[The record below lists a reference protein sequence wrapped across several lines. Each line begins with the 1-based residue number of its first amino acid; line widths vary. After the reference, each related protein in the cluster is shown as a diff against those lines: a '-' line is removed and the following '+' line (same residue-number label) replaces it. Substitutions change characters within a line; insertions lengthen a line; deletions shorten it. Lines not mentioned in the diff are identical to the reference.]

1 MSNPDFL
8 TNFDE
13 SLKNLQ
19 GLVENRAQTSGEYND
34 MVLSK
39 IKTIDEKLVMLRDKA
54 KEVAELVK
62 KLKGYLRDK
71 GGDLKQNRL
80 QIKQLT
86 DDLGRMEREKAEL
99 QQEIQNLTSKSG
111 ADVQQIQQQLDQARA
126 EIERLNKQIE
136 DREKEVLNQQQMQGE
151 ELNAKNQEQLQQ
163 HSQEIAA
170 LNQQIEALKGQ
181 IQQKENEM
189 QQLMENT
196 RKATDQHLEEIEGLK
211 MGSQDVNGKINELTQ
226 QNNDLVQKIIDAT
239 KIINEALRQMA
250 ALKEKNRNQNS
261 NVIDSKITETNQLIQ
276 EIYDILNGSSGDG
289 SPESFG
295 VGDVYEEPETGA
307 TGSPAMERNPMTLPP
322 AGFVGR
328 PREELLANYKNPRN
342 PLAPRG
348 GKKTKKHKKH
358 GMKGYGMKGGF
369 IAIYDNTK
377 SRTKTKT
384 NKKTKKMYSSSSSSS
399 IKSSGRSKSTRA
411 TRKTTHKKRSSSG
424 RVSTFAM

>member
-8 TNFDE
+8 ANFDE

-39 IKTIDEKLVMLRDKA
+39 IRSIDEKLGMLRDKA

-71 GGDLKQNRL
+71 GGELKQNRL

-86 DDLGRMEREKAEL
+86 DDLGRIEREKAEL

-126 EIERLNKQIE
+126 EIDRLNKQIE
-136 DREKEVLNQQQMQGE
+136 DREREVLNQQQMQGE

-170 LNQQIEALKGQ
+170 LNQQIEALNGQ
-181 IQQKENEM
+181 VQQKENEM

-196 RKATDQHLEEIEGLK
+196 RKATNQHLEEIEGLK
-211 MGSQDVNGKINELTQ
+211 TGSQDVNNKINELNQ
-226 QNNDLVQKIIDAT
+226 QNNALVQKIIDAT
-239 KIINEALRQMA
+239 NIINVALREMA
-250 ALKEKNRNQNS
+250 VLKDRNRNQNS
-261 NVIDSKITETNQLIQ
+261 AAIDAKIAETNQLIQ
-276 EIYDILNGSSGDG
+276 EIYDILNGSSGDVP
-289 SPESFG
+289 PENFE
-295 VGDVYEEPETGA
+295 VGDVYERPETGENGVP
-307 TGSPAMERNPMTLPP
+307 TIELNPMTSEQRR
-322 AGFVGR
+322 FVGR
-328 PREELLANYKNPRN
+328 PREEIIQQYRGRN
-342 PLAPRG
+342 PLVPRG
-348 GKKTKKHKKH
+348 GKKTKKNKKY
-358 GMKGYGMKGGF
+358 GMKKMKGGF

-384 NKKTKKMYSSSSSSS
+384 TKKAKKVYSSSSSSS
-399 IKSSGRSKSTRA
+399 RKSSASSKSSRA
-411 TRKTTHKKRSSSG
+411 TRKTTHKKKTSSG
-424 RVSTFAM
+424 RVSTFGI

>member
-39 IKTIDEKLVMLRDKA
+39 IRTIDEKLGMLRDKA

-62 KLKGYLRDK
+62 RLKGYLRDK

-86 DDLGRMEREKAEL
+86 DDLGRIEREKAEL

-126 EIERLNKQIE
+126 EIDRLNKQVE
-136 DREKEVLNQQQMQGE
+136 DREREVLNQQQMQGE

-170 LNQQIEALKGQ
+170 LNQQIEALNGQ
-181 IQQKENEM
+181 VQQKENEM
-189 QQLMENT
+189 QQLIENT

-211 MGSQDVNGKINELTQ
+211 MGSQDVNSKINELTQ
-226 QNNDLVQKIIDAT
+226 QNNALVQKIIDAT
-239 KIINEALRQMA
+239 NIINVALREMVV
-250 ALKEKNRNQNS
+250 LKDRNRNQNS
-261 NVIDSKITETNQLIQ
+261 AAIDAKIAETNQLIQ
-276 EIYDILNGSSGDG
+276 EIYDILNGSSGDVP
-289 SPESFG
+289 PENFE
-295 VGDVYEEPETGA
+295 VGDVYERPETGEN
-307 TGSPAMERNPMTLPP
+307 GGPSIELNPMTSEQRR
-322 AGFVGR
+322 FVGR
-328 PREELLANYKNPRN
+328 PREELMANYKNPRN
-342 PLAPRG
+342 PLVPRG
-348 GKKTKKHKKH
+348 GKKTKKNKK
-358 GMKGYGMKGGF
+358 YGMKKMNGGF

-377 SRTKTKT
+377 SRIKTKT
-384 NKKTKKMYSSSSSSS
+384 TKKAYYDNSPTPKG
-399 IKSSGRSKSTRA
+399 IRA
-411 TRKTTHKKRSSSG
+411 RGNLHRTPS
-424 RVSTFAM
+424 